1 MGTKMAN
8 QPLFYTLVQVKFNTI
23 ANMVDYAPK
32 VQEILRHKDF
42 PDYLSESL
50 QQMTIQVQ
58 NDGTAPIPVHSE
70 VQRWFFHNA
79 DKTSGYIL
87 LSDSLIYQSTAYEDF
102 SHFSTKLIEGLEVV
116 SEAVGGLA
124 FVERIGMRY
133 LDAVIPNEG
142 ETLQQYLDASLVGG
156 LSNTIGRIG
165 HKLTETLSLTEIGT
179 LIARSLITSGGLPVP
194 PDLFPL
200 SLSLDKKFE
209 NQFGEVAVLDTD
221 HFWSGRESFN
231 LTLVKDRLD
240 SLHSDVSATFL
251 ASVTPFARK
260 AWGDSGI

>member
-8 QPLFYTLVQVKFNTI
+8 QPVFYTLVQVKFNTI
-23 ANMVDYAPK
+23 ANMADYAPN
-32 VQEILRHKDF
+32 VQEVLRHKGF
-42 PDYLSESL
+42 PDYQSVSM

-58 NDGTAPIPVHSE
+58 NDGTAPVPVQSE

-79 DKTSGYIL
+79 EKTSGYIL
-87 LSDSLIYQSTAYEDF
+87 LSDSLVYQSTAYENF
-102 SHFSTKLIEGLEVV
+102 PHFSTKLIEGLEIV

-142 ETLQQYLDASLVGG
+142 ETLQQYLDTSLVGG
-156 LSNTIGRIG
+156 LSNTVGRIG
-165 HKLTETLSLTEIGT
+165 HRLTETLSFTETGT

-200 SLSLDKKFE
+200 SLSLDKKYE
-209 NQFGEVAVLDTD
+209 MQLGEVAVLDTD

-231 LTLVKDRLD
+231 LTSVKDRLD
-240 SLHSDVSATFL
+240 SLHTDVSTTFL

-260 AWGDSGI
+260 AWGDSGV